1 MKALDVVPALVQ
13 YKKHQLGLVHDAV
26 VSKSAQ
32 RGCESLKATVSRALN
47 SGLAGVAPATATKLL
62 AALWGGSDTETDG
75 IIAMVTAIKNISCA
89 TELTDSK
96 ADAAQ
101 LQAQATAELK
111 GVVAEVASEAQQC
124 AIRMHSVQACVAIV
138 KTCIGDES
146 MEDINQISIMLY
158 KQPLIRVNAT
168 LLEPWVEH
176 MRTELE
182 HLKDGQDTTVQG
194 RRRLQRLLNASER
207 IERDSHRV
215 ALNVMLVRTGL
226 KMLRPALKMHLA
238 LSGFLGLR
246 NADTIFNTSKLIGQP
261 PWSDD
266 PGCDVPPS
274 EAGAEDEPPFVLKN
288 ELFLARGKEAVWR
301 YFVES
306 AAKLRTAIQAQS
318 ASCHA
323 DRATIQ
329 ERPTVLLPREVL
341 QKYLQGIDATKLL
354 EINKMLDTESSQE
367 KAAGALNTLKLK

>member
-1 MKALDVVPALVQ
+1 MEALAA
-13 YKKHQLGLVHDAV
+13 YKTHQLGLVHDAV

-47 SGLAGVAPATATKLL
+47 SGLAGVAPATATRLL
-62 AALWGGSDTETDG
+62 AALWGGSDTESDG
-75 IIAMVTAIKNISCA
+75 IIAMVTAIKEISCDTPPA
-89 TELTDSK
+89 ASK

-101 LQAQATAELK
+101 LQAAATAELK
-111 GVVAEVASEAQQC
+111 AKVAEVASEAQQC
-124 AIRMHSVQACVAIV
+124 AIRMHSVHACVAIV
-138 KTCIGDES
+138 NGCIADKS

-176 MRTELE
+176 MRAELE
-182 HLKDGQDTTVQG
+182 HLKDGQDSTVQG

-215 ALNVMLVRTGL
+215 ALNVMLVRSGL
-226 KMLRPALKMHLA
+226 KMLLPALKMHLA

-246 NADTIFNTSKLIGQP
+246 NADTIFNTTKLIGQP

-274 EAGAEDEPPFVLKN
+274 EAEDEPPFVLKN

-306 AAKLRTAIQAQS
+306 AAKLRTAIQAQA

-341 QKYLQGIDATKLL
+341 QKYLQGIDAAKLL
-354 EINKMLDTESSQE
+354 EINKMLDTESSKE